1 MVDLN
6 RVFPRA
12 ANSPIIARSTKDPL
26 KIIAYSTNWPEP
38 PPDWMLPG
46 YNPQQSKPTELRTT
60 SQEVGVQWTL
70 HKKQHL
76 VKETMT
82 KNSYILWV
90 SVRQDLLKA
99 HCTVKASAAGIF
111 DMRLGR
117 YLTAEDDNVSGTYNA
132 SLGWYLTKKESK
144 PRTRATHSK
153 EIQSRRKVDI
163 GRHNKKIPPVCFVP
177 VNRTRGIRVPSPS
190 SDGKYSSDLNKIL
203 SSNKETSAKDEG
215 TSSEDEEIRK
225 VADAPLVKDLP
236 EAEIRVLFTKP
247 TVTASPLSSTLV
259 TLKKTAPSIPP
270 STSTHIVDHRFPGGE
285 AKFLEDPLNVIELLL
300 PSNPSKV
307 TPSEIPPPVYTST
320 SDPVALKPPLVETA
334 ATSTSKVTKE
344 LLSIDPTHAL
354 AEKYQPLL
362 PTSNADKPLI
372 NLTTN
377 WSSEPLDKP
386 FDAPKGK
393 DPGNPIPVSQTLTST
408 QQSLATIKWPLLGT
422 CTAPKD
428 VNASKASS
436 SSVLADALDLA
447 STGNDGYLGPV
458 LTPDDNPWCKDLSA
472 PDLHFTLFPATHED
486 LPAPLSISKLLT
498 ARKPFLTSKIS
509 SADTGESPLAPPL
522 SISADQLKAPTAPK
536 PFPPTTPVNKVGLP
550 AADKTALANKAE
562 AQSVLEPS
570 GPLNLNP
577 ADGGKSPL
585 VPPLLISTNQL
596 EAPTAPKPFPPS
608 IPANEVGLPVT
619 AKPASTDQTEI
630 NPADT
635 GESPSPISANQ
646 PKAPT
651 APIVLPVTAQPALAD
666 KAKAQLVADTGESPP
681 LLISANQLEAPTAA
695 PKPFPS
701 STPANKVGLPAAD
714 KPASADKA
722 EAQSVFEP
730 SGPPNLNPADAGESP
745 LVPPLSIAAEAQEVE
760 LDHSSP
766 TIHDLKARVYSSS

>member
-6 RVFPRA
+6 RVFPQA
-12 ANSPIIARSTKDPL
+12 ANSPIIAQSTKDPL
-26 KIIAYSTNWPEP
+26 KIIAYSTNPEP

-60 SQEVGVQWTL
+60 SQE
-70 HKKQHL
+70 
-76 VKETMT
+76 
-82 KNSYILWV
+82 
-90 SVRQDLLKA
+90 DLLKA

-111 DMRLGR
+111 DMRLGW

-153 EIQSRRKVDI
+153 EIQSRRKSAGDSSSGAANTKSKVAADPAMSTPLKYLVLSTLFTFEQHLMI
-163 GRHNKKIPPVCFVP
+163 AVFRPPAWFQEV
-177 VNRTRGIRVPSPS
+177 R
-190 SDGKYSSDLNKIL
+190 L
-203 SSNKETSAKDEG
+203 S
-215 TSSEDEEIRK
+215 RK
-225 VADAPLVKDLP
+225 VQIVPLEKKATP
-236 EAEIRVLFTKP
+236 AKP
-247 TVTASPLSSTLV
+247 R
-259 TLKKTAPSIPP
+259 KTALLKNVPP
-270 STSTHIVDHRFPGGE
+270 SHPVDTKRVVSGFPGGE

-344 LLSIDPTHAL
+344 LLSIDPTHGWYEAPNPFKGTHFEDNFIDHAPAL

-377 WSSEPLDKP
+377 SSSEPLDKP

-408 QQSLATIKWPLLGT
+408 QRSLATIKWPLLGT

-428 VNASKASS
+428 VNASEASL

-498 ARKPFLTSKIS
+498 ARKPFLTSKIG

-666 KAKAQLVADTGESPP
+666 KAKAQLVADAGESPP

-730 SGPPNLNPADAGESP
+730 SGPPNLNPADTGKSP
-745 LVPPLSIAAEAQEVE
+745 LVPPLSIAAKAQEVE

>member
-26 KIIAYSTNWPEP
+26 KIIAYSTNPEP

-60 SQEVGVQWTL
+60 SQEVD
-70 HKKQHL
+70 
-76 VKETMT
+76 
-82 KNSYILWV
+82 ILWV

-153 EIQSRRKVDI
+153 EIQSRRKSAGNSSSGAANTKSKVAADPAMSTPL
-163 GRHNKKIPPVCFVP
+163 K
-177 VNRTRGIRVPSPS
+177 VPSPS

-344 LLSIDPTHAL
+344 LLSIDPTHGWYEAPNPFKGTHFEDNFIDHAPAL

-408 QQSLATIKWPLLGT
+408 QQSIATIKWPLLGT
-422 CTAPKD
+422 SPKD
-428 VNASKASS
+428 VNASEASS

-458 LTPDDNPWCKDLSA
+458 LTPDDNPWCKESVL
-472 PDLHFTLFPATHED
+472 
-486 LPAPLSISKLLT
+486 
-498 ARKPFLTSKIS
+498 KPINVL
-509 SADTGESPLAPPL
+509 
-522 SISADQLKAPTAPK
+522 
-536 PFPPTTPVNKVGLP
+536 TPVNPPWLHPCQSPPISSKPNGTQAFSTNHPSQQVGLP

-701 STPANKVGLPAAD
+701 STPANKD
-714 KPASADKA
+714 IK
-722 EAQSVFEP
+722 
-730 SGPPNLNPADAGESP
+730 
-745 LVPPLSIAAEAQEVE
+745 
-760 LDHSSP
+760 
-766 TIHDLKARVYSSS
+766 